1 MRFVGT
7 ILLAAALSYHFLSSY
22 AKEEKAFRETR
33 GFLLLLRH
41 IRAEIAGLSTPLPD
55 IIAKFDNEA
64 LQKCGFLAAAN
75 EKELADALVASRAES
90 ALPDKLYSELL
101 TYFSSFGKSFRTEEL
116 SRCDSVT
123 ASLEEAVREMEAAL
137 PKKRRL
143 SRAYALTGS
152 LFLLLIFL

>member
-1 MRFVGT
+1 MRFVGA

-22 AKEEKAFRETR
+22 AKEEKALCEAR

-41 IRAEIAGLSTPLPD
+41 IRAEIAGLSTPLPQ

-64 LQKCGFLAAAN
+64 LQKCGFLPAAK
-75 EKELADALVASRAES
+75 EKELADALEASKAAS
-90 ALPDKLYSELL
+90 ALPEKLHRELL
-101 TYFSSFGKSFRTEEL
+101 AYFSAFGKSFRAEEL